1 MMLLYKNEIP
11 LPVHV
16 APLVLALA
24 LALLPPLP
32 QLPPAQ
38 LSPVSPEAAQPLP
51 SAAEEPGHKLTS
63 QASAQAR
70 FLGLPYRQ

>member
-1 MMLLYKNEIP
+1 MMLLYENEIP
-11 LPVHV
+11 VPVHV
-16 APLVLALA
+16 APLALA

-32 QLPPAQ
+32 QLPPAH